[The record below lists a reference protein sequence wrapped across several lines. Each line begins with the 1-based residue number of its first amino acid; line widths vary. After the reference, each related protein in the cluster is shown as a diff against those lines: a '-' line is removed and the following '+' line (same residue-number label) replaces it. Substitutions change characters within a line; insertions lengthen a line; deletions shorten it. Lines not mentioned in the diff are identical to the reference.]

1 MTDNRIRKV
10 VILGGGTAGW
20 MTAALLSKVVSG
32 GLEIELVESE
42 QIGTVGVGEATIPQ
56 IRYLCDAL
64 RIPEA
69 DFLAEV
75 NGTYKLGIEFVN
87 WARAGDRYIHTFGDV
102 GRRLGVLDFH
112 HVWVRA
118 RELGIAADLGDYS
131 FNALAAHANRFAPV
145 EKLGETG
152 LLGIGYAF
160 HFDATRVAGLLRR
173 ISEKQG
179 ARRTEGRVERVEL
192 NPETGFIE
200 ALRLDGDRRVS
211 GDLFIDCSGFRS
223 VLLGEALGVDY
234 VDWSHWLPAD
244 SAIAV
249 QCEGVE
255 PLLPYTRATAH
266 SAGWQWRIPLQ
277 NRIGN
282 GHVYSSPYM
291 SDDEARNILLS
302 NLDGRAVTEPR
313 QLRFTTG
320 KRKSFWHKNCVG
332 LGLASGFME
341 PLESTS
347 IHLVQAGLGRLIDL
361 FPTRDFH
368 QVDIDVYNQRTH
380 FEFDSIRD
388 FLILHYHATERDD
401 SPFWDYCRTMEIP
414 DSLQHKLDLWR
425 SQGRFFRNDDELFT
439 IPSWVQVLIGQRV
452 LPSDCHG
459 VAKLLGKPDV
469 EDYLSRIN
477 GFLKKAVAQMPT
489 HREFID
495 RSCRMREAG

>member
-1 MTDNRIRKV
+1 MRCSMNSI

-42 QIGTVGVGEATIPQ
+42 QIDTVGVGEATIPQ

-200 ALRLDGDRRVS
+200 ALRLVPNLNSEIRGQEIVS
-211 GDLFIDCSGFRS
+211 REYYDIG
-223 VLLGEALGVDY
+223 
-234 VDWSHWLPAD
+234 
-244 SAIAV
+244 IAV
-249 QCEGVE
+249 VPIVPGAVLRDDEKGFDFSSAPASAWWE
-255 PLLPYTRATAH
+255 FDRSPLNPSKDGEFLEIAIT
-266 SAGWQWRIPLQ
+266 PLQ
-277 NRIGN
+277 MVSIT
-282 GHVYSSPYM
+282 S
-291 SDDEARNILLS
+291 LL
-302 NLDGRAVTEPR
+302 
-313 QLRFTTG
+313 
-320 KRKSFWHKNCVG
+320 
-332 LGLASGFME
+332 
-341 PLESTS
+341 
-347 IHLVQAGLGRLIDL
+347 
-361 FPTRDFH
+361 
-368 QVDIDVYNQRTH
+368 
-380 FEFDSIRD
+380 
-388 FLILHYHATERDD
+388 
-401 SPFWDYCRTMEIP
+401 
-414 DSLQHKLDLWR
+414 
-425 SQGRFFRNDDELFT
+425 
-439 IPSWVQVLIGQRV
+439 
-452 LPSDCHG
+452 
-459 VAKLLGKPDV
+459 
-469 EDYLSRIN
+469 
-477 GFLKKAVAQMPT
+477 MP
-489 HREFID
+489 
-495 RSCRMREAG
+495 

>member
-1 MTDNRIRKV
+1 MTHNRIRKV

-173 ISEKQG
+173 IAEKQG
-179 ARRTEGRVERVEL
+179 ARRTEGRVEQVEL

-223 VLLGEALGVDY
+223 VLLGDALGVDY

-291 SDDEARNILLS
+291 SDDEAQKILLS
-302 NLDGRAVTEPR
+302 NLDGRVVTEPR

-477 GFLKKAVAQMPT
+477 GFLNKAVEQMPT

>member
-1 MTDNRIRKV
+1 MNDNKIRKV

-20 MTAALLSKVVSG
+20 MSAALLSKVVSG

-69 DFLAEV
+69 EFLAEV

-87 WARAGDRYIHTFGDV
+87 WSRIGDRYIHTFGDV

-112 HVWVRA
+112 HVWLRA
-118 RELGIAADLGDYS
+118 RELGLGGDLGEYS
-131 FNALAAHANRFAPV
+131 FNALAARANKFAPV
-145 EKLGETG
+145 EKLGDTG

-173 ISEKQG
+173 IAEKQG
-179 ARRTEGRVERVEL
+179 ATRTEGKVEQVEL

-200 ALRLDGDRRVS
+200 ALRLDGDRTVT

-223 VLLGEALGVDY
+223 LLLGEALGVGY

-249 QCEGVE
+249 QCEGVD
-255 PLLPYTRATAH
+255 PLIPYTRATAH
-266 SAGWQWRIPLQ
+266 TSGWQWRIPLQ

-282 GHVYSSPYM
+282 GNVYSSRYM

-302 NLDGRAVTEPR
+302 NLDGRAVSEPL

-320 KRKSFWHKNCVG
+320 KRERFWHKNCIG

-347 IHLVQAGLGRLIDL
+347 IHLVQSGLGRLIDL
-361 FPTRDFH
+361 FPTRAFH
-368 QVDIDVYNQRTH
+368 DVDIEVYNRRTH

-388 FLILHYHATERDD
+388 FLVLHYHATERDD
-401 SPFWDYCRTMEIP
+401 SAFWNYCREMDIP
-414 DSLQHKLDLWR
+414 DSLRQKLELWR

-452 LPSDCHG
+452 IPRDCHG

-469 EDYLSRIN
+469 EDYLAKIN
-477 GFLKKAVAQMPT
+477 GFLAQAVARMPA
-489 HREFID
+489 HREYVD
-495 RSCRMREAG
+495 RTCPMRAAG